1 MAERSGIEWTDATWN
16 PVRGCREVSPGC
28 DHCYARVFAERF
40 RGVRAHPYEAGFDPR
55 FVPESLE
62 LPMQWTRPR
71 RIFVNSMSDLF
82 QGAISDAQIA
92 MVYAVMRRCPRHVFQ
107 VLTKRSARMRKFNV
121 DVAADQEV
129 LDFWPLANVW
139 HGVSVESRA
148 YLSRVDDLR
157 ETPSAV
163 RFLSLEPLLEDLG
176 ELDLR
181 GIHWVI
187 VGGES
192 GRGFRTIRPEWVRSI
207 RDQCASAGVAFFFKQ
222 WGGLSPKRNG
232 RILDGRTHD
241 AMPERGA

>member
-1 MAERSGIEWTDATWN
+1 MADRTGIEWTDATWN

-40 RGVRAHPYEAGFDPR
+40 RGVKGHPYEAGFDPR

-62 LPMQWTRPR
+62 LPMRWTRPR

-82 QGAISDAQIA
+82 QGAISDEQIHR
-92 MVYAVMRRCPRHVFQ
+92 VYDVMRRCPRHVFQ
-107 VLTKRSARMRKFNV
+107 VLTKRAARRRKWYASAVEPPAHYGIF
-121 DVAADQEV
+121 
-129 LDFWPLANVW
+129 PLHNVW
-139 HGVSVESRA
+139 EGVSVESRE
-148 YLSRVDDLR
+148 YLPRIDDLR
-157 ETPSAV
+157 ETPAAV

-192 GRGFRTIRPEWVRSI
+192 GRGFRELRPEWVRSL
-207 RDQCASAGVAFFFKQ
+207 RDQCARAGVAFFFKQ
-222 WGGLSPKRNG
+222 WGGLSAKRNG
-232 RILDGRTHD
+232 RLLDGRTHE
-241 AMPERGA
+241 AMPEQRP